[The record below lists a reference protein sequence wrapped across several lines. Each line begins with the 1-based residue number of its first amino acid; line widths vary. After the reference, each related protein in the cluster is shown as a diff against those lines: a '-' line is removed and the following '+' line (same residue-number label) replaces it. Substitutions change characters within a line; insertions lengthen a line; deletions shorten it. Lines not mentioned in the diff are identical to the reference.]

1 MESEKLTA
9 GKFGVNY
16 GLYLGGIMIIIS
28 ILMYATDMALEGT
41 QWPVYLYY
49 VAFPVII
56 LFAISKFKRSNENVL
71 SLGNALKLGLVI
83 AIISALVY
91 VVYIFI
97 FNYIIDPEF
106 NGKMIEV
113 AESRIADSDLPVET
127 KESQLKMIKMFS
139 SPMAG
144 SIMWTAM
151 SMFFGL
157 LYSLIG
163 GLVMKRSADNA

>member
-16 GLYLGGIMIIIS
+16 GLYLGGIMIIIA
-28 ILMYATDMALEGT
+28 ILMYATNMALEGV

-56 LFAISKFKRSNENVL
+56 LFAISKYKKSNANIL
-71 SLGNALKLGLVI
+71 SLGDALKLGLVI

-97 FNYIIDPEF
+97 FNYVIDTEF
-106 NGKMIEV
+106 NDKIIEV
-113 AESRIADSDLPVET
+113 TESRIAETDLPVQT
-127 KESQLKMIKMFS
+127 KESQLKMIKRFS
-139 SPMAG
+139 SPMAA
-144 SIMWTAM
+144 SIMWIAL